1 MTARRSFERL
11 LSMGLIAQNEHGA
24 AQIEHENAQNEQISK
39 EERTKEEN
47 INNKKSGVVIDHTT
61 HTTFS
66 SFFNLF
72 SPNGEFKSYEKSC
85 KKIWQTMPQ
94 DWRKLAVE
102 KAPAA
107 AEGRN
112 PYYYLSDED
121 FLKSDSPQRAAKP
134 QWLSGDEIDSRLRD
148 GIPLAVCRN
157 PETGMFG
164 TVTKDDADKFKLTIL
179 RTMKP
184 C

>member
-1 MTARRSFERL
+1 
-11 LSMGLIAQNEHGA
+11 
-24 AQIEHENAQNEQISK
+24 
-39 EERTKEEN
+39 
-47 INNKKSGVVIDHTT
+47 
-61 HTTFS
+61 
-66 SFFNLF
+66 
-72 SPNGEFKSYEKSC
+72 
-85 KKIWQTMPQ
+85 MPQ

-112 PYYYLSDED
+112 PYYFLSDED
-121 FLKSDSPQRAAKP
+121 FLKSDTPKRTAKP